1 MFICVHLYDI
11 FLTAMTVIIY
21 IFYSPE
27 MVAAKEIQKKKIK
40 KNTQISKAKARKT
53 NMHCRLFS

>member
-1 MFICVHLYDI
+1 MASCLSVANEGFDL
-11 FLTAMTVIIY
+11 IIY

-27 MVAAKEIQKKKIK
+27 MVAAKKNTKEENQ
-40 KNTQISKAKARKT
+40 KNTQITKAKARKT